1 MIGML
6 RSRLVIKPSFRLVTP
21 LNIGFMGEREV
32 LRATFKV
39 PMQGKETPII
49 PQSSIKGAL
58 RAITERIARSVEW
71 KDQDVRNA
79 VEMHFERNIITHRG
93 SSPERFQQLLAEYKS
108 SGRFDEIVKHVQETL
123 GLSVNEA
130 QEGEENERRILEA
143 FLATKCPIDN
153 LFGCT
158 EYSGMLRLTDFIPTG
173 SPELARYT
181 GIGIDRK
188 SMKVFEQAIYQVE
201 MIMPTVSFTGLI
213 VVDNLIPGD
222 HISRLFALMWKFIK
236 QLGLQIGGR
245 KSVGF
250 GLLQIED
257 IKASYVDF
265 LQLKDASER
274 IKALADPWNFGK
286 TFDSLDSLITFLETG
301 HL

>member
-1 MIGML
+1 MIGTL
-6 RSRLVIKPSFRLVTP
+6 RSRLIIKPRFKLVTP
-21 LNIGFMGEREV
+21 LNIGFVGEREV

-39 PMQGKETPII
+39 PIRGRETPII

-58 RAITERIARSVEW
+58 RAIIERLARSIDW
-71 KDQDVRNA
+71 KDQDVKNA
-79 VEMHFERNIITHRG
+79 VEMHFEKDMITHRG
-93 SSPERFQQLLAEYKS
+93 DSPEKFEQLLMEYRR
-108 SGRFDEIVKHVQETL
+108 SGKIDGIRRYVQENL
-123 GLSVNEA
+123 GISV
-130 QEGEENERRILEA
+130 EGEQGEERILEA
-143 FLATKCPIDN
+143 FLAAKCPIDN

-158 EYSGMLRLTDFIPTG
+158 EYSGMLRLTDFAPTDP
-173 SPELARYT
+173 PELAVYT

-188 SMKVFEQAIYQVE
+188 SMKVFEQALYQVE

-213 VVDNLIPGD
+213 VVDNLTPGD
-222 HISRLFALMWKFIK
+222 HISWLFALMWKFIK

-265 LQLKDASER
+265 LQLKDISER

-286 TFDSLDSLITFLETG
+286 TIDSLDSLIAFLETG
-301 HL
+301 NL